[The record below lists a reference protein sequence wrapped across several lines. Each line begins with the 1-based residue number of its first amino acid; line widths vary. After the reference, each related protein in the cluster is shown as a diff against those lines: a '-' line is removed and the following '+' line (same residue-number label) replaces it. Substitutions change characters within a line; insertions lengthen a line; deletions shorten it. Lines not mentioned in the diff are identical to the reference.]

1 VIIAI
6 VINGLF
12 LRLVFWRWE
21 NKAPKI
27 HCSPFHPLPIFFHFL
42 PPIWFFRAGTFLLF
56 LFSSTF
62 FLLPFGFPVLVPFC
76 PTTFFYFVFLPPRCR
91 YYFLLFCFHSTA
103 LRSTLCFS
111 VCVYQWCV
119 SITDLEFNLFMLK
132 CLTCRSVLGL
142 CVSV

>member
-1 VIIAI
+1 MQIWQ
-6 VINGLF
+6 F
-12 LRLVFWRWE
+12 LMKKTKLPLHIFSSTFFAFQADSSRVGKCRRFQ
-21 NKAPKI
+21 A
-27 HCSPFHPLPIFFHFL
+27 HCGVRFI
-42 PPIWFFRAGTFLLF
+42 LF

-76 PTTFFYFVFLPPRCR
+76 PTTFFYFIFLPPRCR
-91 YYFLLFCFHSTA
+91 YYFLLFCFYSTA
-103 LRSTLCFS
+103 LHSTLCFS

-119 SITDLEFNLFMLK
+119 SITELGLNLFMLK